1 MLALGIQPVWQQHA
15 HRENVVINSG
25 ARFQDQGGI
34 HKGEHAVVAAGTV
47 VTLSLPVLSDQSKEE
62 CIYDG

>member
-1 MLALGIQPVWQQHA
+1 MTLASIPGQ
-15 HRENVVINSG
+15 
-25 ARFQDQGGI
+25 
-34 HKGEHAVVAAGTV
+34 GTV